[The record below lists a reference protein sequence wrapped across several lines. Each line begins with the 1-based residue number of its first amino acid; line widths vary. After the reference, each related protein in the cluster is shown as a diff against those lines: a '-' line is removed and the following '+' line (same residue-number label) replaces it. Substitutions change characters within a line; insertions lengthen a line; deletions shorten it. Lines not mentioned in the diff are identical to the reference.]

1 MNLQEQAKNKPLP
14 VKEGKNYSVLHTGHF
29 ADLDNYSFKHP
40 LISEERRGKLFFK
53 DYLELTGMQ
62 ISLNKL
68 PAGRA
73 VPFSHAHKENEE
85 VYIFTG
91 GRGQMQ
97 IDGEIFDVQEGSVI
111 VVRPEG
117 MRTWRNN
124 SKEDLYYIVIQAKMN
139 SLSQDT
145 FDDGVP
151 GEGRPSWQGA

>member
-1 MNLQEQAKNKPLP
+1 MNLQEQAQKQPLP
-14 VKEGKNYSVLHTGHF
+14 TTIGKNHAVLSAGKF
-29 ADLDNYSFKHP
+29 SDLDRYSFKHP
-40 LISEERRGKLFFK
+40 LIDKERRGKLFIK
-53 DYLELTGMQ
+53 DYLDLTGMQ

-91 GRGQMQ
+91 GKGQMQ
-97 IDGEIFDVQEGSVI
+97 IDGEIFDVAEGT
-111 VVRPEG
+111 VVVVKPEG

-124 SKEDLYYIVIQAKMN
+124 STEDLYYVVIQAKMN

-151 GEGRPSWQGA
+151 GDQPIVWPG